1 MTNNTNQTTSKKGF
15 FQKLGAGVKTT
26 FGIRDLTPQQK
37 SEVEQRKKEERAYRQ
52 VISERQK
59 QAWQGAYKEELAKQ
73 RRLYARQKE
82 QEAIQKGMAK
92 AKAEVQGLSK
102 PRQAGF
108 FGKVSAFGEA
118 MEKQLIAQQHSQK
131 SGANPNVKPMG
142 FQDIILG
149 TPKKVDSWTAKQLG
163 MAYPSAQAMEHK
175 LIKYHKKKEHLKK
188 LGTQEGGVTIAVNGT
203 QITLAPKGT
212 ARKTSS
218 KRVRHLKHRIKFKK
232 SPKQKSQQ
240 FGEMFWKM

>member
-26 FGIRDLTPQQK
+26 FGIKDLTPQQK
-37 SEVEQRKKEERAYRQ
+37 EEISKRKKEEQAYRQ

-59 QAWQGAYKEELAKQ
+59 QAWQVAYKEELAQQ
-73 RRLYARQKE
+73 RKLYAEQKE
-82 QEAIQKGMAK
+82 KEARQRGVARARTEM
-92 AKAEVQGLSK
+92 QTMSK

-108 FGKVSAFGEA
+108 FGKISAFGEA

-142 FQDIILG
+142 FQDIVLG

-175 LIKYHKKKEHLKK
+175 LVKYHSKREHLKK

-203 QITLAPKGT
+203 QITLAPKRT
-212 ARKTSS
+212 AKKTSG
-218 KRVRHLKHRIKFKK
+218 KRVRHLKHKIKFKK
-232 SPKQKSQQ
+232 SPKQSNQ